1 MSRVRQ
7 SDIDEGKRE
16 DPTSGAAAD
25 NRRFEQENRELE
37 IAKEIPRRATSFFGA
52 VLDPQHEIYLCSST
66 QINDDI
72 VEGRKLG
79 IDRVCRESQVVPNTY
94 CAARGSAPLA
104 RSLSNAVLSG
114 HLHCLWEINRMVSGV
129 WKLLKAARRACIDI
143 GCDHT
148 VRLIKTLGIPGFRGS
163 GR

>member
-66 QINDDI
+66 QIN
-72 VEGRKLG
+72 EGLM
-79 IDRVCRESQVVPNTY
+79 QVKGTPKVANPEGWLEGCSSCLTLIQVSSV
-94 CAARGSAPLA
+94 ATL
-104 RSLSNAVLSG
+104 SLS
-114 HLHCLWEINRMVSGV
+114 R
-129 WKLLKAARRACIDI
+129 
-143 GCDHT
+143 
-148 VRLIKTLGIPGFRGS
+148 
-163 GR
+163 